1 MYRGDPFAA
10 PSKVSIHVRGSAAAF
25 PPSLY
30 RTPVQRIALQDALTR
45 RFARQAEAVS
55 FRAKG
60 SGHSGQISVSR
71 CGQEVLERTACCL
84 DPTHGDL
91 CLRLEVGFPA
101 QGRTIQARGLEKILF
116 DFLPQCIHATLF
128 YRNLDSKQLQAVA
141 DLAEDQQYI
150 RDALPQM
157 GLCAFVAN
165 GSILPRASG
174 RLCPFHEER
183 RGLPVSAGTGGHPGP
198 AHRGQITG
206 MGIPTGI
213 TLIVGGGYH
222 GKSTLLKALELGVY
236 NHIAGDGREYVITED
251 TAMKIRAEDGR
262 SIRRTDISQWI
273 SNLPNGK
280 DTTHFSTEDASGST
294 SQAAGVVEAVEAGTS
309 LLLMDEDTSATNFM
323 IRDELMQRVIHRDM
337 EPITPFIDRIQA
349 LYRDQGIST
358 ILVAGS
364 SGLTFMW
371 LTGSSRWT
379 GTSPGYHRPGKAG
392 GPGFPPDGTA
402 PKSTGLPN
410 LDRRPKASP
419 EFRRGDHWKLKALGR
434 DGVSIQRE
442 TIDLRYVEQL
452 TDSEQTAALGYCVL
466 YAQRH
471 LLDGKKT
478 LRQVVDEL
486 DRLIQQR
493 TLAGLC
499 EGQSGIPFLAR
510 PRRQEIF
517 ACFNRYRGLNL

>member
-1 MYRGDPFAA
+1 MFA
-10 PSKVSIHVRGSAAAF
+10 V
-25 PPSLY
+25 LD
-30 RTPVQRIALQDALTR
+30 L
-45 RFARQAEAVS
+45 
-55 FRAKG
+55 
-60 SGHSGQISVSR
+60 SVND
-71 CGQEVLERTACCL
+71 LLCCFL
-84 DPTHGDL
+84 IDVT
-91 CLRLEVGFPA
+91 LRV
-101 QGRTIQARGLEKILF
+101 
-116 DFLPQCIHATLF
+116 H
-128 YRNLDSKQLQAVA
+128 
-141 DLAEDQQYI
+141 
-150 RDALPQM
+150 
-157 GLCAFVAN
+157 
-165 GSILPRASG
+165 
-174 RLCPFHEER
+174 
-183 RGLPVSAGTGGHPGP
+183 TG
-198 AHRGQITG
+198 
-206 MGIPTGI
+206 
-213 TLIVGGGYH
+213 
-222 GKSTLLKALELGVY
+222 K
-236 NHIAGDGREYVITED
+236 
-251 TAMKIRAEDGR
+251 
-262 SIRRTDISQWI
+262 
-273 SNLPNGK
+273 
-280 DTTHFSTEDASGST
+280 
-294 SQAAGVVEAVEAGTS
+294 
-309 LLLMDEDTSATNFM
+309 DTSATNFM

-364 SGLTFMW
+364 SGAYFHVADRIIQMDRYLPRDITVRAKQEA
-371 LTGSSRWT
+371 L
-379 GTSPGYHRPGKAG
+379 A
-392 GPGFPPDGTA
+392 FPPDGTA

-419 EFRRGDHWKLKALGR
+419 EFRRGDRWKLKALGR